1 MVGGVKD
8 ENRKHISIV
17 GILHSTPYILIIV
30 RKCSAK
36 LNLPKISISNEEC
49 RMILI
54 TMSNKTL
61 DNREPKLILT
71 KINNNNKYL
80 GSNLWYFIGS

>member
-1 MVGGVKD
+1 
-8 ENRKHISIV
+8 
-17 GILHSTPYILIIV
+17 
-30 RKCSAK
+30 
-36 LNLPKISISNEEC
+36 
-49 RMILI
+49 
-54 TMSNKTL
+54 MSNKTL